1 MSEKGRVREGAKRV
15 SPSRVKANVRSPI
28 SLLCTQ
34 PSQRRPRFRDWRAG
48 LTMVCTTSFTEHP
61 VRFRSHSADP
71 LRDRL
76 APPNSPRRKNPHP
89 RPRCRDRPDMC
100 VVLAWLRWD
109 SCRLRKPGR
118 WTKTMISARCASKT
132 ARAHRKY
139 ARASPARALLGVETE
154 RQSPPPLSFL
164 HHDIRR
170 RSVPVVV
177 PIWHALSV
185 APPR

>member
-1 MSEKGRVREGAKRV
+1 MKKGVRERGAKRF
-15 SPSRVKANVRSPI
+15 SLASSANNRS
-28 SLLCTQ
+28 SLCTQ
-34 PSQRRPRFRDWRAG
+34 PSQRRPRFRDWCAG
-48 LTMVCTTSFTEHP
+48 LTMACTTSFTEHP

-100 VVLAWLRWD
+100 VVLVWLRWD

-118 WTKTMISARCASKT
+118 RTSKSMISARCASKT

>member
-100 VVLAWLRWD
+100 VVLVAQVGLVLATEARTGD
-109 SCRLRKPGR
+109 EDNDQREVRLEDRTR
-118 WTKTMISARCASKT
+118 ASKICT
-132 ARAHRKY
+132 RVPRSSAAWSGDR
-139 ARASPARALLGVETE
+139 ETE
-154 RQSPPPLSFL
+154 PSTPQLF
-164 HHDIRR
+164 
-170 RSVPVVV
+170 
-177 PIWHALSV
+177 
-185 APPR
+185 AP